1 MRIFGRILLVLIV
14 VAAAAGGFWYY
25 RGHLAGGL
33 TNAGAG
39 GAPAADGSYTQVV
52 AVRKGSLSSSLTVVG
67 QLEAVQSADLAFSRM
82 SGTAKLATLGVSAGN
97 TVINGQVL
105 ATIDPAP
112 YQQALDQA
120 KSSLAAAQKT
130 LADLKTPP
138 TELALAQADLAIAQA
153 DVQLQQAQATLDTL
167 LNPDF
172 VGLASSVSDAE
183 SSLASAQS
191 NLVSQQTDK
200 TAQDQLVKLQTAEAT
215 PAATYSRLASE
226 KYSDTFYQDRL
237 EVAYNSMMNAQDA
250 RVTYELQQQA
260 NLTRAQLQVRT
271 SQAALKTAQDALA
284 KARAGGDPVA
294 LAQARLDVHSA
305 QVAQLQAHDDR
316 ETLVAGT
323 DEASLATAQATVDQ
337 AALSVTNAEA
347 DLAATQLVAPFDATV
362 LKVNNSPGDLVS
374 SGTVILSL
382 ANLQTLQVLA
392 SIDETTIRRV
402 SAGQE
407 ASITFDAFPGQRFQ
421 GKVVEVPLEGTLQG
435 GVMVYDVPVSLT
447 GADKLPLLVG
457 MTANVQVQVGQVADA
472 LLVPTMALQTSN
484 GTYQVLVADPAN
496 PSAAPQS
503 VPVETGLS
511 DGTYTQIVR
520 GLNFGDQ
527 VVVQMS
533 AGTSN
538 NNNFR
543 IGGGGLPGGGF
554 QGPSGRQ
561 AGR

>member
-1 MRIFGRILLVLIV
+1 MRSLFRTIGVILLLAV
-14 VAAAAGGFWYY
+14 VAGGAYWYY
-25 RGHLAGGL
+25 STRLAPSQ
-33 TNAGAG
+33 AA
-39 GAPAADGSYTQVV
+39 GAPAADGSYTQLV
-52 AVRKGSLSSSLTVVG
+52 AVRQGSLSSSLTVVG

-105 ATIDPAP
+105 GAIDPAP

-138 TELALAQADLAIAQA
+138 SELALAQADLAIAQA
-153 DVQLQQAQATLDTL
+153 DQQLAQANSDLADL
-167 LNPDF
+167 QAPD
-172 VGLASSVSDAE
+172 LTSLEDAI
-183 SSLASAQS
+183 L
-191 NLVSQQTDK
+191 
-200 TAQDQLVKLQTAEAT
+200 
-215 PAATYSRLASE
+215 
-226 KYSDTFYQDRL
+226 
-237 EVAYNSMMNAQDA
+237 NAQDTLAADKVSAQLLERDANAQSERDLRYSEGWHQRKIGELEVIVAGGKANLEQTELLATEKETLGQVQADLA
-250 RVTYELQQQA
+250 RVSAERKLSMQA
-260 NLTRAQLQVRT
+260 AAATIAKDE
-271 SQAALKTAQDALA
+271 AALKTAQDALA
-284 KARAGGDPVA
+284 DAKAGGDPVA
-294 LAQARLDVHSA
+294 LAQARLAVHSA

-316 ETLVAGT
+316 ETLVAGADATTLAT
-323 DEASLATAQATVDQ
+323 DQAEVDRLSLAV
-337 AALSVTNAEA
+337 SNAEA
-347 DLAATQLVAPFDATV
+347 DLAATQLVAPFEATV

-527 VVVQMS
+527 VVVEMS

-543 IGGGGLPGGGF
+543 IGGGGGILGGGIKVAVP
-554 QGPSGRQ
+554 GPGR
-561 AGR
+561 